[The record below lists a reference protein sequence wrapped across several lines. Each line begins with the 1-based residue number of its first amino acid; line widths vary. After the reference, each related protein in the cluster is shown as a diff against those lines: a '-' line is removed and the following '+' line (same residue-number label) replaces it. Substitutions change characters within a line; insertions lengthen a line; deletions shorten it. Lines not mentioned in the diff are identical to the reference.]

1 MMPRNFLG
9 ALGLVLAA
17 TAASTLASPSLVAGT
32 YDLVIEE
39 QTLNVTGVDRPGMV
53 INGQFPGAP
62 LRLKE
67 GEDVT
72 INVTNR
78 LDEVTSVHW
87 HGLLLPSSEDGVPG
101 VSDGFDGIMP
111 GTTHTYRFPVRQAG
125 TYWFHSHSG
134 VQEQLGVYAPIVIE
148 PQKREPFRYDREY
161 IIQLSD
167 WTDENPERIIDNL
180 KRDPGYYNYSKPT
193 WSDLVR
199 DLWNADSAEA
209 KKDVVQERWAWAKM
223 RMDRT
228 DIADVTGY
236 TFLVNGQSP
245 ERNFT
250 ALFEPGERIRLRF
263 INSSAMTYFDVRIPG
278 LKMTVVQADGN
289 NVQPTPVDEF
299 RIAVAETY
307 DVIVRPDEDRAYSI
321 LAESMDRTG
330 FARATLATR
339 KGMVEPLPAHRPRP
353 MLTMADMGM
362 SFGPTGLERG
372 TPRPETDAPGHVPPM
387 DMDHGDMAGM
397 DHAKTDG
404 MGDMAGM
411 DHSNMKGMGDMA
423 GMDHSKMEGMGDM
436 AGMAMADP
444 IAVDTGAPA
453 GTKVL
458 SYRDLKA
465 LASPFDAREPDRI
478 IEVRLTGNM
487 ERYFWSINGN
497 KFADAQPIVLNYGE
511 RVRFR
516 FINETMM
523 NHPMHL
529 HGMWMLPRVGNDA
542 RDPLKHVVNIKPGT
556 SLDVDIPV
564 DAEGGWAFHC
574 HLLYHMETGMMRKVV
589 VQRQTAAA
597 E

>member
-1 MMPRNFLG
+1 M
-9 ALGLVLAA
+9 
-17 TAASTLASPSLVAGT
+17 
-32 YDLVIEE
+32 
-39 QTLNVTGVDRPGMV
+39 
-53 INGQFPGAP
+53 
-62 LRLKE
+62 
-67 GEDVT
+67 
-72 INVTNR
+72 
-78 LDEVTSVHW
+78 
-87 HGLLLPSSEDGVPG
+87 
-101 VSDGFDGIMP
+101 
-111 GTTHTYRFPVRQAG
+111 
-125 TYWFHSHSG
+125 
-134 VQEQLGVYAPIVIE
+134 IE